1 MGYQAAISLKLG
13 SLESE
18 IQFLARDTDTP
29 IETVHAI
36 YHSEFSKLVS
46 ALVVAYVGQ
55 RFKA

>member
-1 MGYQAAISLKLG
+1 VQSLGKLG